1 MHSKEIFPSFHLL
14 ENSTQTVSF
23 SGVSSNGLPTNKG
36 WFDLMTG
43 VLPGRYTNDI
53 VSEKE
58 NDADMIFSWFRQ
70 QGYQTYVVSISPI
83 RLDAFDNWMLRGK
96 PVNRKIGKK
105 LRERIATFPLEF
117 DRFYEYSP
125 TAEQAA
131 ELGVTQQK
139 YINSINYIP
148 DRITVK

>member
-1 MHSKEIFPSFHLL
+1 MHSEEVFPTFNEL
-14 ENSTQTVSF
+14 EKSEYAVSF

-70 QGYQTYVVSISPI
+70 
-83 RLDAFDNWMLRGK
+83 
-96 PVNRKIGKK
+96 
-105 LRERIATFPLEF
+105 
-117 DRFYEYSP
+117 
-125 TAEQAA
+125 
-131 ELGVTQQK
+131 
-139 YINSINYIP
+139 
-148 DRITVK
+148 

>member
-1 MHSKEIFPSFHLL
+1 MQSDYSQIINGPMHSAEVFPTFNEL
-14 ENSTQTVSF
+14 ERKDYTVSF

-70 QGYQTYVVSISPI
+70 QDYKTFVVSISPI

-105 LRERIATFPLEF
+105 LRERMAMFPLEL

-125 TAEQAA
+125 TAE
-131 ELGVTQQK
+131 
-139 YINSINYIP
+139 
-148 DRITVK
+148 